1 MKYAKLLYIE
11 KARKRKAEELR
22 LQKSLFISK
31 NTARSWL
38 RTIQAKILSQ
48 QKLITNL
55 KVANIYSSVRKK
67 KMQHEMTFMSLMTS
81 TMKKIRKATISL
93 TLPQIRST
101 GKRIII
107 FKSWQCRRT
116 WITTSIAQTPLHT
129 GLGVQLAKHSAQA
142 HSRTD
147 SNFLKMSRR
156 NTERLGI
163 IDQQA
168 LK

>member
-55 KVANIYSSVRKK
+55 KVANIYSNVRKK
-67 KMQHEMTFMSLMTS
+67 KMQHEMTFMSFLFYLLCVFNDVNDEENS
-81 TMKKIRKATISL
+81 KSNDFIDRVAD
-93 TLPQIRST
+93 QI
-101 GKRIII
+101 
-107 FKSWQCRRT
+107 
-116 WITTSIAQTPLHT
+116 
-129 GLGVQLAKHSAQA
+129 LGEKNYNH
-142 HSRTD
+142 
-147 SNFLKMSRR
+147 
-156 NTERLGI
+156 
-163 IDQQA
+163 
-168 LK
+168 

>member
-81 TMKKIRKATISL
+81 TKKKIRKATISL
-93 TLPQIRST
+93 TVSQIRS
-101 GKRIII
+101 
-107 FKSWQCRRT
+107 
-116 WITTSIAQTPLHT
+116 
-129 GLGVQLAKHSAQA
+129 
-142 HSRTD
+142 
-147 SNFLKMSRR
+147 
-156 NTERLGI
+156 
-163 IDQQA
+163 
-168 LK
+168 

>member
-22 LQKSLFISK
+22 LKKSLFISK

-81 TMKKIRKATISL
+81 TKKKIRKATISL
-93 TLPQIRST
+93 TVSQIRS
-101 GKRIII
+101 
-107 FKSWQCRRT
+107 
-116 WITTSIAQTPLHT
+116 
-129 GLGVQLAKHSAQA
+129 
-142 HSRTD
+142 
-147 SNFLKMSRR
+147 
-156 NTERLGI
+156 
-163 IDQQA
+163 
-168 LK
+168 